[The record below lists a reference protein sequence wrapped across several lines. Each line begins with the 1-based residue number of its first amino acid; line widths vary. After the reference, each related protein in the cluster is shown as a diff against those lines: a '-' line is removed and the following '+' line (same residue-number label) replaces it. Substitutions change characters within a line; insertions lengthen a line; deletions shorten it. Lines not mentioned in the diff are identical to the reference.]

1 MAENNKMSQWTL
13 TLLRVVL
20 GIILAYH
27 GYLKLFVK
35 GGLPGT
41 AAFFAQVGIPL
52 ANYAA
57 VLVAFVEFFGGL
69 FLLFGV
75 LTKWTTLVLIFQML
89 VALFKVHLK
98 NGLLVSNGGYEFV
111 LLILAALVVLL
122 VNGAGSLSLGKK
134 LFKSKNLQ

>member
-1 MAENNKMSQWTL
+1 MAKNNFSEWTL

-20 GIILAYH
+20 GVIFAYH

-41 AAFFAQVGIPL
+41 AAFFAQAGIPL
-52 ANYAA
+52 ANYSA
-57 VLVAFVEFFGGL
+57 VVVAFAEFFGGL
-69 FLLFGV
+69 FLILGV
-75 LTKWTTLVLIFQML
+75 LTRWTTLVLTFQML

-122 VNGAGSLSLGKK
+122 VNGAGSLSVGKK
-134 LFKSKNLQ
+134 LFKNKWLQ